1 MSRVGIM
8 LIRFFDKLAG
18 FDSVEIDRFFRESP
32 DAAMQY
38 SSLMNDRNVHNAVV
52 FLYFIIFS
60 QIIVAYGRIVG
71 NLGFPYYNTFLSG
84 LALTLIL
91 VSRYAFFKTNIRRIS
106 LFLFTAWAATFPF
119 FIIRLGGYDSPTYPI
134 YILVII
140 YIIAFFYFSFWEY
153 VYVFALIF
161 ASNVAIVFLQQN
173 VNADDFLYR
182 QVVMLMATVVGL
194 AASYINVN
202 LRRKDFFNQFS
213 IEKKKN
219 ELEAAYKQLENTELQ
234 LIQSEKLASLGKM
247 TAGIAHEINNPLGFI
262 QGNLENIE
270 GYLKDL
276 KELVRL
282 YDAYPKTNDDVT
294 NRIQAFKQEIQYD
307 FIVDDLSKIIQS
319 CERGTSRIAEIVNK
333 LRNFSRLDE
342 SAKKLVDIH
351 EGLDATIDLFTR
363 QNQHIIVNRNY
374 SKIPQIECYA
384 SQLNQVFFSLIE
396 NAMDA
401 VAQKSDG
408 GQITVI
414 TGVADDGNEGHD
426 AENNRM
432 IRIQISDNG
441 CGIPENIQSKIFD
454 PFFTSKD
461 VGEGRGLG
469 LSLAYGIVQKHRGRI
484 YFDSD
489 PGRGTDFFVELPPA

>member
-1 MSRVGIM
+1 M
-8 LIRFFDKLAG
+8 LVRFFDKLAG
-18 FDSVEIDRFFRESP
+18 FDSVEIDRFFQDSP
-32 DAAMQY
+32 EATAQY
-38 SSLMNDRNVHNAVV
+38 TSLMNDRNVHNSVV
-52 FLYFIIFS
+52 FLYFVIFS

-84 LALTLIL
+84 LAFMLIL
-91 VSRYAFFKTNIRRIS
+91 LSRYAFFKTNIRSIS

-153 VYVFALIF
+153 VYVFILIF
-161 ASNVAIVFLQQN
+161 GSNLAIVFLQQN
-173 VNADDFLYR
+173 VNTDDFLYR
-182 QVVMLMATVVGL
+182 QVVMLMATVAGL

-202 LRRKDFFNQFS
+202 LRRKDFYNQFS

-219 ELEAAYKQLENTELQ
+219 ELEAAYKQLEATELQ

-262 QGNLENIE
+262 HGNLENID
-270 GYLKDL
+270 GYLNDL

-282 YDAYPKTNDDVT
+282 YDTSPKMNDDV
-294 NRIQAFKQEIQYD
+294 NKRIQAFKQQIQYD
-307 FIVDDLSKIIQS
+307 FIVDDLAKIIQS
-319 CERGTSRIAEIVNK
+319 CEHGTSRIAEIVNK
-333 LRNFSRLDE
+333 LKNFSRLDE

-351 EGLDATIDLFTR
+351 EGLDSTIDLFAR
-363 QNQHIIVNRNY
+363 QNQHIMINRNY
-374 SKIPQIECYA
+374 SEIPKVECYA

-401 VAQKSDG
+401 LAKKNDG

-414 TGVADDGNEGHD
+414 TGMVSDGNISHD
-426 AENNRM
+426 AENYEA

-441 CGIPENIQSKIFD
+441 CGIPESIQSKVFD

-469 LSLAYGIVQKHRGRI
+469 LSLAYGIMQQHRGRI
-484 YFDSD
+484 YFKSD
-489 PGRGTDFFVELPPA
+489 PGRGTDFFIELPSG